1 MKPLIALVGRPN
13 VGKSTLFNRI
23 LRQRSAIVDP
33 TPGVTRDRHIAEG
46 EWQGKQFLLMDTGGY
61 NADGDTISMAMLEQT
76 LMAIR
81 DADIVI
87 FLTDVRAGLSYEDL
101 ELGRLLQRT
110 FQHKQL
116 FFVVNKVE
124 TPQLSLDAE
133 SFIKTGFTA
142 PYFISARDGSG
153 VADML
158 DDILESLPETEK
170 QLQEKE
176 SAIQLAVVGRPNVGK
191 SSFVNSLLG
200 SNRLIVSNIPG
211 TTRDAIDSRFIR
223 KQQEFIL
230 IDTAGLRKRTK
241 IDAGIEYYSSLR
253 TEKAIER
260 CDVALVML
268 DAAPGIEKQ
277 DMKIINMAVE
287 RKKGALLLINKWDL
301 IEKDS
306 KTSKIYEETLRSN
319 MGNLSYVPV
328 LFISALTKKNLY
340 RAIDTAQHQA
350 FFLGNHII
358 RSIRRHP
365 VDGVHAP
372 DTLPNGLEVGKHTT
386 QPTLANVRH
395 PCTLCLFG
403 NNVFGLFFGTD
414 KHDLPACLCNC
425 FKRLQCL
432 IGKNDGF
439 LQIDNMNAVLFH
451 ENVRLHFWAPATC
464 KVTEMDSCAEH
475 LFKLKM

>member
-23 LRQRSAIVDP
+23 LRQRSAIVDS

-61 NADGDTISMAMLEQT
+61 NADGDIISMAMLEQT

-81 DADIVI
+81 DADIVVL
-87 FLTDVRAGLSYEDL
+87 LTDARAGLSYEDL
-101 ELGRLLQRT
+101 ELARLLQRT

-124 TPQLSLDAE
+124 SPQLTFEAE
-133 SFIKTGFTA
+133 SFISTGFTK
-142 PYFISARDGSG
+142 PYFISAKDGSG
-153 VADML
+153 VADLL
-158 DDILESLPETEK
+158 DEILEALPSIDQISDTED
-170 QLQEKE
+170 
-176 SAIQLAVVGRPNVGK
+176 SAIKLAVLGRPNVGK
-191 SSFVNSLLG
+191 SSFVNALLG

-211 TTRDAIDSRFIR
+211 TTRDAIDSRFTR
-223 KQQEFIL
+223 KKQEFIL

-268 DAAPGIEKQ
+268 DAQPGLEKQ

-306 KTSKIYEETLRSN
+306 KTSKLYEDNLRSH

-340 RAIDTAQHQA
+340 RAIDTAQEISRNRSRKISTSALNRFLEEALSQTHPSTKSGKELKIKYMTQIEAPWPIFA
-350 FFLGNHII
+350 FFCNDPELLQSNFRKFLEKKLREHFNLEGV
-358 RSIRRHP
+358 P
-365 VDGVHAP
+365 VSM
-372 DTLPNGLEVGKHTT
+372 
-386 QPTLANVRH
+386 R
-395 PCTLCLFG
+395 
-403 NNVFGLFFGTD
+403 
-414 KHDLPACLCNC
+414 
-425 FKRLQCL
+425 
-432 IGKNDGF
+432 F
-439 LQIDNMNAVLFH
+439 L
-451 ENVRLHFWAPATC
+451 
-464 KVTEMDSCAEH
+464 K
-475 LFKLKM
+475 K

>member
-46 EWQGKQFLLMDTGGY
+46 EWQGKQFLLMDTGGF
-61 NADGDTISMAMLEQT
+61 NTEKDVISIAMLEQMLT
-76 LMAIR
+76 AIR

-110 FQHKQL
+110 FHHKQL
-116 FFVVNKVE
+116 FFAVNKVE

-133 SFIKTGFTA
+133 SFISTGFTK
-142 PYFISARDGSG
+142 PYFVSARDGSG

-170 QLQEKE
+170 QLYEKQT
-176 SAIQLAVVGRPNVGK
+176 AIQLAVVGRPNVGK
-191 SSFVNSLLG
+191 SSFVNALLG

-211 TTRDAIDSRFIR
+211 TTRDAIDSRFTR
-223 KQQEFIL
+223 KQEEFIL
-230 IDTAGLRKRTK
+230 IDTAGLSKRTK

-306 KTSKIYEETLRSN
+306 KTSKIYEENLRMN

-328 LFISALTKKNLY
+328 IFISALTKKNLY
-340 RAIDTAQHQA
+340 RAIDTAQEISRNRARKISTSVLNKFLEEALSQTHVSTKTGKELKIKYMTQINAAWPVFA
-350 FFLGNHII
+350 FFCNDPLLVQANFRKFLENKLREHF
-358 RSIRRHP
+358 SLE
-365 VDGVHAP
+365 GVP
-372 DTLPNGLEVGKHTT
+372 ISMRFMQK
-386 QPTLANVRH
+386 
-395 PCTLCLFG
+395 
-403 NNVFGLFFGTD
+403 
-414 KHDLPACLCNC
+414 
-425 FKRLQCL
+425 
-432 IGKNDGF
+432 
-439 LQIDNMNAVLFH
+439 
-451 ENVRLHFWAPATC
+451 
-464 KVTEMDSCAEH
+464 
-475 LFKLKM
+475 